1 MFIKCLKK
9 NIAISIVSKAESCCI
24 KTEQL
29 YQRRFF
35 SILKNNLLDFGM
47 ALYKGKVYLFIKLL
61 NNKAM
66 KIQSNKLLSPQDI
79 TKLKTEFWVLPI
91 CGISIVN
98 AEQGWYEGTCKADGR
113 EKRPVSKPYTCCIK
127 TVQLYQLKW
136 VKILIIS

>member
-9 NIAISIVSKAESCCI
+9 IIAISIVSKAESCCI

-61 NNKAM
+61 INKAM
-66 KIQSNKLLSPQDI
+66 KIQSNKLLSPLSEDGI
-79 TKLKTEFWVLPI
+79 VKLTTEVKEILVTGYNKTQNRIL
-91 CGISIVN
+91 S
-98 AEQGWYEGTCKADGR
+98 AADLWNIHR
-113 EKRPVSKPYTCCIK
+113 QRRARVIRRY
-127 TVQLYQLKW
+127 L
-136 VKILIIS
+136 